1 MRYARSLY
9 ALTVA
14 GMLAACGQT
23 PSDPFVASNAPST
36 GQLQPLTVV
45 VPDPVSI
52 NLTGTISAS
61 REVTQNTNTDNQW
74 TLTKTAG
81 PAASGT
87 DTAKFTVTATLNR
100 TVGEAS
106 VTATK
111 TVVGGAELKVC
122 NPTAQNLNITSVSAT
137 VSGFDEG
144 GNQMSH
150 SIAVGG
156 LFATPFTLASGACQA
171 VSYNLDTSNPGGS
184 TPPLTGADVAF
195 LNTATEF
202 RLDASA
208 SATAGD
214 GSTANGAATTPKV
227 TPALSTVNTASETGD
242 KTVKLSDPLFAYSED
257 IAQTTTKIFT
267 RQFTCQNKAGLVAVP
282 GTTDQ
287 FTLLN
292 TAYLQ
297 GANTNLEASATAQ
310 VRVTCNAGCTYTQG
324 YFKTHAQYKYKGNTL
339 ELNKQYDAAAWK
351 GARNWQGEFSTL
363 TLGNKAYTQKQ
374 IFDIYNMPVAGNY
387 AIALFHQYATVLLNS
402 LKATDPAN
410 TSSLSAEIAAAEAFF
425 KANPAFQSGAFSSST
440 MVNGY
445 TLSQL
450 NDAFAQFNE
459 SRHCAD

>member
-23 PSDPFVASNAPST
+23 PSDPFVASSAPST
-36 GQLQPLTVV
+36 GQLQSLTVV

-61 REVTQNTNTDNQW
+61 REVTRNVKTDYQW
-74 TLTKTAG
+74 ALTKTAD

-87 DTAKFTVTATLNR
+87 DTAKFTVTATLNSS
-100 TVGEAS
+100 EAIT
-106 VTATK
+106 TATK

-122 NPTAQNLNITSVSAT
+122 NPTVQSLSITSVSAT
-137 VSGFDEG
+137 VFGFDG
-144 GNQMSH
+144 GGIQLSH
-150 SIAVGG
+150 SIALGG
-156 LFATPFTLASGACQA
+156 LFSTPFTLASGACQA

-184 TPPLTGADVAF
+184 TPSLTGADVTF
-195 LNTATEF
+195 LNSATEF

-242 KTVKLSDPLFAYSED
+242 KTVKLSDPLFNYSED

-310 VRVTCNAGCTYTQG
+310 VKVTCNAGCTYTQG
-324 YFKTHAQYKYKGNTL
+324 YFKTHAQYKYKGSTL
-339 ELNKQYDAAAWK
+339 ELNKQYDSAAWK

-402 LKATDPAN
+402 LKATDPAS
-410 TSSLSAEIAAAEAFF
+410 TSSLSAEIAAAETFF